1 MPPTLAISIII
12 RLEDIMRVRTRPP
25 VHPGTILKQH
35 YLDSLD
41 ITIAQ
46 AATTLGISRKTLSK
60 IVNGHGAVTPDMA
73 LRLSKAFRTTPELWL
88 NLQRNYDLWQA
99 ARQSDAWRQVPELV
113 PAE

>member
-1 MPPTLAISIII
+1 MIRWVSGRLEFQATGVPFFASEKAMPPTLAIWIIT

-46 AATTLGISRKTLSK
+46 AAATLGISRKTLSK
-60 IVNGHGAVTPDMA
+60 IVNGRGAVTPDMA
-73 LRLSKAFRTTPELWL
+73 LRLSTAFRTTPEL
-88 NLQRNYDLWQA
+88 
-99 ARQSDAWRQVPELV
+99 
-113 PAE
+113 